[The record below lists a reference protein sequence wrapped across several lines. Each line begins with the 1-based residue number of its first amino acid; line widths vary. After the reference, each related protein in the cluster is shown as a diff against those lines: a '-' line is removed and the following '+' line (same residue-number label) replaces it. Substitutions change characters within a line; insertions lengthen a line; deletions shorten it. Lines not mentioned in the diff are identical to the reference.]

1 MGKAHATIR
10 VQYERRTVI
19 PQPSYQASRS
29 VGFAHESA
37 EQILIRTINQ
47 AVFRGK
53 RRYNLKSQ
61 RSSEKQFSDDL
72 LIIKQADTLN

>member
-10 VQYERRTVI
+10 VQYQRRTVI
-19 PQPSYQASRS
+19 PQPAYQASRS
-29 VGFAHESA
+29 VGFAHESID
-37 EQILIRTINQ
+37 QIPNRTINQ
-47 AVFRGK
+47 AVFRGQ

-72 LIIKQADTLN
+72 LVLKQADTVN

>member
-10 VQYERRTVI
+10 VQYQRRTVI
-19 PQPSYQASRS
+19 PQPTYQASRS

-37 EQILIRTINQ
+37 EQILIRTSNQ
-47 AVFRGK
+47 AIFRGQ

-72 LIIKQADTLN
+72 CDSQTADIAN